1 MQGLRRGPNMYDLN
15 MPKYALISLS
25 MPEHAWINC
34 YEYAKVLN
42 MPRYSYNN
50 IMVIVTII
58 LLEFLSAQFIH
69 PGTLPPSYL
78 F

>member
-1 MQGLRRGPNMYDLN
+1 
-15 MPKYALISLS
+15 
-25 MPEHAWINC
+25 MPEHGRINC

-42 MPRYSYNN
+42 MPRHSYNN
-50 IMVIVTII
+50 IMIIVTII

-69 PGTLPPSYL
+69 PGTPPSYL